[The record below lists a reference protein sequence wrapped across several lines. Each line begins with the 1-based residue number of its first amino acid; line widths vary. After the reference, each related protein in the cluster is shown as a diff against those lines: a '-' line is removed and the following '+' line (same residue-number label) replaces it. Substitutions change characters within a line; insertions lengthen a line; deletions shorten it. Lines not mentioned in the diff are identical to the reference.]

1 MSARLD
7 TLPRYRR
14 MTASDLD
21 TVAAIEQSAYPHP
34 WTRGNFSDSLE
45 AGYHCW
51 IVECGGV
58 TAGYTVVMI
67 AAGEAHLLNLT
78 VDSSWQGQGMGRELL
93 KFVLKLVRDYGAQR
107 MFLEVRPSN
116 TAARRLYAGAG
127 FSEIAVRRDYYPAGA
142 GREDAVVLELSL
154 ERREQ

>member
-21 TVAAIEQSAYPHP
+21 AVAAIEKAAYQHP

-51 IVECGGV
+51 LVECGGA

-78 VDSSWQGQGMGRELL
+78 VDTPWQRRGVGRELL
-93 KFVLKLVRDYGAQR
+93 NFVLKLARDYGAQR

-116 TAARRLYAGAG
+116 TAARALYAAAG
-127 FSEIAVRRDYYPAGA
+127 FSEIAVRHDYYPASA
-142 GREDAVVLELSL
+142 GREDAVLLELSL
-154 ERREQ
+154 ERRE